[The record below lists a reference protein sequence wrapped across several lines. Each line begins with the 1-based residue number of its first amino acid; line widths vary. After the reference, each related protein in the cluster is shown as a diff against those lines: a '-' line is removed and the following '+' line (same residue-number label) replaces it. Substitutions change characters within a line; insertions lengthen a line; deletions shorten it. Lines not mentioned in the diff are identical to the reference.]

1 MVLLR
6 DLNSVFKLEKD
17 IQKNQLAQKYFVK
30 LHPIYKLMISDK
42 LDKAIREVPD
52 FPKPGIN
59 FKDITTILLDPE
71 LSTEIIDAFIERLK
85 GKKVD
90 AIVGVESR
98 GFLFGLMLAN
108 KMGIPFVPIRKV
120 GKLPGETL
128 KFKYNLEY
136 GSAEVEVHKSDVK
149 EGWNVVVHDDLLATG
164 GTACAASELIQ
175 QLGAKVAAFAF
186 VISLDFLNG
195 NERLEK
201 YSKEIISLKR
211 Y

>member
-1 MVLLR
+1 
-6 DLNSVFKLEKD
+6 
-17 IQKNQLAQKYFVK
+17 
-30 LHPIYKLMISDK
+30 MISK
-42 LDKAIREVPD
+42 KIHTAIREVPD
-52 FPKPGIN
+52 FPKQGIN
-59 FKDITTILLDPE
+59 FKDITTILLDPD
-71 LSTEIIDAFIERLK
+71 LSSDIIDAFIGRLK
-85 GKKVD
+85 GNKID

-98 GFLFGLMLAN
+98 GFLFGFLLAN
-108 KMGIPFVPIRKV
+108 KMNIPFIPIRKV

-136 GSAEVEVHKSDVK
+136 GSAEVEVHKSDIK
-149 EGWNVVVHDDLLATG
+149 KGWNVVVHDDLLATG
-164 GTACAASELIQ
+164 GTACAASELMQ

-201 YSKEIISLKR
+201 YSKEIISLKK

>member
-1 MVLLR
+1 
-6 DLNSVFKLEKD
+6 
-17 IQKNQLAQKYFVK
+17 
-30 LHPIYKLMISDK
+30 MISEK
-42 LDKAIREVPD
+42 LDKSIREVPN
-52 FPKPGIN
+52 FPKEGIN
-59 FKDITTILLDPE
+59 FKDITTLLLNPE
-71 LSTEIIDAFIERLK
+71 LSTEIVDAFIERLK
-85 GKKVD
+85 GKKID

-98 GFLFGLMLAN
+98 GFLFGFLLAN
-108 KMGIPFVPIRKV
+108 KMKIPFVPIRKV

-136 GSAEVEVHKSDVK
+136 GSAEMEVHKSDIK

-186 VISLDFLNG
+186 VISLDYLKG
-195 NERLEK
+195 NEKLEK

>member
-1 MVLLR
+1 
-6 DLNSVFKLEKD
+6 
-17 IQKNQLAQKYFVK
+17 
-30 LHPIYKLMISDK
+30 MISDK
-42 LDKAIREVPD
+42 LDKAIREVHD

-59 FKDITTILLDPE
+59 FKDITTLLLNPE
-71 LSTEIIDAFIERLK
+71 LSTEIVDAFIERLK
-85 GKKVD
+85 GKKID

-98 GFLFGLMLAN
+98 GFLFGFLLAN
-108 KMGIPFVPIRKV
+108 KMKIPFVPIRKV

-128 KFKYNLEY
+128 KFKYDLEY
-136 GSAEVEVHKSDVK
+136 GSAEMEVHKSDIK

-186 VISLDFLNG
+186 VISLDYLKG
-195 NERLEK
+195 NEKLEK

>member
-1 MVLLR
+1 
-6 DLNSVFKLEKD
+6 
-17 IQKNQLAQKYFVK
+17 
-30 LHPIYKLMISDK
+30 MINDK
-42 LDKAIREVPD
+42 LDKAIREVPN

-59 FKDITTILLDPE
+59 FKDITTLLLNPE
-71 LSTEIIDAFIERLK
+71 LSTEIIDAFIDKLSNV
-85 GKKVD
+85 KVD

-98 GFLFGLMLAN
+98 GFLFGFLLAN

-120 GKLPGETL
+120 GKLPGKTL
-128 KFKYNLEY
+128 KFKYDLEY
-136 GSAEVEVHKSDVK
+136 GSAEVEVHKSDIK

-175 QLGAKVAAFAF
+175 QLGAKVSAFAF

-195 NERLEK
+195 NKRLEK

>member
-1 MVLLR
+1 MMSQKI
-6 DLNSVFKLEKD
+6 DL
-17 IQKNQLAQKYFVK
+17 
-30 LHPIYKLMISDK
+30 
-42 LDKAIREVPD
+42 AIREVTD

-59 FKDITTILLDPE
+59 FKDITTVLLDSK
-71 LSTEIIDAFIERLK
+71 LSNDIVDAFIECLK

-98 GFLFGLMLAN
+98 GFLFGFLLAN
-108 KMGIPFVPIRKV
+108 KIGIPFVPIRKV

-128 KFKYNLEY
+128 KYKYDLEY
-136 GSAEVEVHKSDVK
+136 GSAEVEIHKSDIK
-149 EGWNVVVHDDLLATG
+149 KGWNIVIHDDLLATG
-164 GTACAASELIQ
+164 GTACAAAELIQ
-175 QLGAKVAAFAF
+175 ALGAKVAAFAF

-195 NERLEK
+195 NEKLEK

>member
-1 MVLLR
+1 
-6 DLNSVFKLEKD
+6 
-17 IQKNQLAQKYFVK
+17 
-30 LHPIYKLMISDK
+30 MISDK
-42 LDKAIREVPD
+42 LDKAIREVPN
-52 FPKPGIN
+52 FPKQGIN
-59 FKDITTILLDPE
+59 FKDITTLLLNPE
-71 LSTEIIDAFIERLK
+71 LSTEIINAFIDELSNV
-85 GKKVD
+85 KVD

-98 GFLFGLMLAN
+98 GFLFGFLLAN

-120 GKLPGETL
+120 GKLPGKTL
-128 KFKYNLEY
+128 KFKYDLEY
-136 GSAEVEVHKSDVK
+136 GSAEVEVHKSDIK

-175 QLGAKVAAFAF
+175 QLGAKVSAFAF

-195 NERLEK
+195 NKRLEK